1 MKFGLKALE
10 PFLMFRNSPYILL
23 EDDWLGRGGTG
34 DLSEPAQMSWPPVRT
49 ALLPDILAQ

>member
-1 MKFGLKALE
+1 MKFGLEALE